1 VKLRSKG
8 APQVP
13 DASLLLANEFVQVR
27 VLADARVI
35 CVVRSAVR
43 AESLRDIHESWGSV
57 ERALT
62 SVVRREH
69 GLLIDMREARGRN
82 DPEFEAAVARYRAST
97 IEGFRRVAVVVRS
110 IPGQMQIQRHVN
122 EDKLSRVH
130 VFDDVHRAL
139 AFLRAA

>member
-1 VKLRSKG
+1 VKFRSKE
-8 APQVP
+8 AQQVP
-13 DASLLLANEFVQVR
+13 DACVLLANEFVQVR
-27 VLADARVI
+27 ILAEARVI
-35 CVVRSAVR
+35 CVVRSALR
-43 AESLRDIHESWGSV
+43 AERLRDIDESWGGV

-62 SVVRREH
+62 SVLRREH

-82 DPEFEAAVARYRAST
+82 DPEFEAAVARYRART
-97 IEGFRRVAVVVRS
+97 IEGFRSVAVVVRS

-139 AFLRAA
+139 AFLRSP